1 MNKYILSI
9 MLTVITCFSIKAQ
22 TSYLK
27 IKVIS
32 ESENEPLFGATVYF
46 EELEKG
52 AVTDF
57 DGIVTFTKIP
67 NGKHI
72 AIISYFVLKL
82 SKQLFKHQ

>member
-1 MNKYILSI
+1 

-57 DGIVTFTKIP
+57 DGMQLLPEIP
-67 NGKHI
+67 NGEHI
-72 AIISYFVLKL
+72 
-82 SKQLFKHQ
+82 Q

>member
-1 MNKYILSI
+1 

-46 EELEKG
+46 EELEKE
-52 AVTDF
+52 
-57 DGIVTFTKIP
+57 
-67 NGKHI
+67 
-72 AIISYFVLKL
+72 
-82 SKQLFKHQ
+82 Q